1 MRLALSAWCSIRH
14 FTQDTIIIFPRP
26 SETRFSFEGK
36 EEFERR
42 FHSNVYDKIYL
53 RKISWARSLAA
64 IWRTI
69 GCNEVLLLAWELSK
83 PPLEE
88 QAATKRISTKK
99 KSEVRYMV
107 PISNHDSAKRGKDLD
122 QGRF

>member
-42 FHSNVYDKIYL
+42 FYSN
-53 RKISWARSLAA
+53 ARSLAA

-99 KSEVRYMV
+99 ESEVRYMV